1 MRHAYLPRA
10 IRNMWSFLRVQGES
24 PLPLNWRLACLD
36 KIIIHSLDQQPNPTA
51 RLNSKWSFSITHPFT
66 LLPHAHILLIRF
78 FLSLSH
84 EPDHSGLITVWNTAQ
99 PAWRLMQQSIKKV
112 SSLSKILDAS
122 YIRRDQRNW
131 GKMTCC

>member
-1 MRHAYLPRA
+1 MLICPELLEICEAFWGYRE
-10 IRNMWSFLRVQGES
+10 N
-24 PLPLNWRLACLD
+24 RLYPWIGDKLD

-66 LLPHAHILLIRF
+66 LLSHAHILLIRF

-84 EPDHSGLITVWNTAQ
+84 EPDHSGSITVWNTAQ
-99 PAWRLMQQSIKKV
+99 PAWRLRQHIESEFSVQD
-112 SSLSKILDAS
+112 LDAS
-122 YIRRDQRNW
+122 YIRWDQRNW